1 MLFIKE
7 GDNYGYVMNVTLY
20 ILGLLRQ
27 LGNLLLLVCK
37 QGYIIN

>member
-7 GDNYGYVMNVTLY
+7 GDNYGYVMNVY
-20 ILGLLRQ
+20 IKGLLRQ

-37 QGYIIN
+37 QCYIIN

>member
-7 GDNYGYVMNVTLY
+7 SNNYGYVMNVY

-37 QGYIIN
+37 QCYIIN